1 MRFFKIMF
9 YHFNLDISRGK
20 INLTIM
26 ARINVTQSFFSFVF
40 YSKTYELDFHFCGCL
55 SFDLLL
61 LYFRCRFFST
71 YRNSC
76 LNSYVQQEGEHSGLH
91 MGLFHIYFVC
101 EVLLVREKWNCVKIS

>member
-1 MRFFKIMF
+1 MQFFKIMS
-9 YHFNLDISRGK
+9 YHFNLDISQGK

-61 LYFRCRFFST
+61 LYFRCSTFFST

-91 MGLFHIYFVC
+91 MGLLHIYFVC
-101 EVLLVREKWNCVKIS
+101 EV